1 MQGSGAPVQCDLR
14 TLTFADNSA
23 DRITS
28 VHVLEHFFVW
38 EAVDLLK
45 EWRRVLRPGGLLAL
59 ELPCMDKV
67 FAYITNQYSKKQP
80 LKSRFSILPIWGDPR
95 YKDPAMMHKCG
106 YFKHD
111 MVKLLDAAG
120 FDQIQNVP
128 ARYHFPE
135 RDMRWEARRPI

>member
-1 MQGSGAPVQCDLR
+1 
-14 TLTFADNSA
+14 
-23 DRITS
+23 
-28 VHVLEHFFVW
+28 VLEHFFVW
-38 EAVDLLK
+38 EAVSLLT
-45 EWRRVLRPGGLLAL
+45 EWRRVLRPGGKLAL

-67 FAYITNQYSKKQP
+67 FHYIAKQYHKKQP
-80 LKSRFSILPIWGDPR
+80 IKNRFSTLPIWGDPI

-111 MVKLLDAAG
+111 MAKLLDAAG